1 MSQLLTIFLAVFVAE
16 IGDKTQFAALL
27 FASHKD
33 YSPWLV
39 FLAASAALVTTTALA
54 VLLGAVAERYVTMM
68 PMRLIAG
75 LAFIAIGGWMVFEH
89 LRAA

>member
-1 MSQLLTIFLAVFVAE
+1 MSQVLTIFLAVFVAE
-16 IGDKTQFAALL
+16 IGDKTQLAALL

-39 FLAASAALVTTTALA
+39 FLAASGALVATTALA
-54 VLLGAVAERYVTMM
+54 VLAGAAAERYVATI

-75 LAFIAIGGWMVFEH
+75 LMFIGIGGWMVVDH